1 MVRLI
6 LMFEE
11 QVIQE
16 FPFHEDSITIGR
28 KNSNSIVIKHFAV
41 SRFHARIDKSGSD
54 FVIKDLKST
63 NGTIVN
69 GNKMVSH
76 TLSHGD
82 TIEIGKHVIR
92 FVDSEEDW
100 FESEEE
106 ADEMEMTRTW
116 TVDETHGA
124 RTPEKTSVLSF
135 IDGSHWGEIVLT
147 KKLTKLGRAD
157 TSDIR
162 LLGLF
167 MGATAASIS
176 LRPSGYN
183 ITFGGGLRRLRVN
196 GRIVKESVP
205 LDEFDTIKI
214 GSYKFQFYEK
224 EVNR

>member
-6 LMFEE
+6 LIFEE

-16 FPFHEDSITIGR
+16 FPFHEDSITMGR
-28 KNSNSIVIKHFAV
+28 QNSNSIVIKHFAV

-54 FVIKDLKST
+54 FIIKDLKST

-69 GNKMVSH
+69 GNKVVAH

-82 TIEIGKHVIR
+82 TIGIGKHVIR

-100 FESEEE
+100 VESEE
-106 ADEMEMTRTW
+106 ADEMEMTRSW
-116 TVDETHGA
+116 TMDEIHGA
-124 RTPEKTSVLSF
+124 RTPEKTGVLSS
-135 IDGSHWGEIVLT
+135 IDGSHWGEIELT
-147 KKLTKLGRAD
+147 KKLTKLGRAG

-162 LLGLF
+162 LSGLF
-167 MGATAASIS
+167 MGATVASIS
-176 LRPSGYN
+176 QRPSGYS

-205 LDEFDTIKI
+205 LNEFDTIKV